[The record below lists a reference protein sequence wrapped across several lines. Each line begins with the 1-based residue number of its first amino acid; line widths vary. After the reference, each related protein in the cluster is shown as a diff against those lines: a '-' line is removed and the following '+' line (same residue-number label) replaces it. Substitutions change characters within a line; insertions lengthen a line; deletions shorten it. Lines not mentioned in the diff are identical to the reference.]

1 MSRVLDSRRVLV
13 YTFNQVVE
21 CHRVRMVGVGVAIAQ
36 PHGVDAENAAPDTR
50 RIARITA
57 RTKIEG
63 RLYFELGKLT
73 NSGRTARGAA
83 PEIGNA
89 MTHIFKKETKAPI
102 VLVALVS
109 MLALAGCTSTSGGS
123 TSAGSAGAT
132 NSRLQQVIKSGTLK
146 VGVLPDYP
154 PYSLQDASGKI
165 VGYEPDIAAHLAAAL
180 GVKLVMINTDGT
192 SRKPVLD
199 SNRVDVDIDAFT
211 ATDVRAKAVD
221 FTIPYVAS
229 GALPLFR
236 KVNTIK
242 SLADLKGKKVSVARG
257 STNDSLM
264 TKQFPDTTVVRF
276 DTIADAGQ
284 AVKSGKVDAVME
296 GFATVQAAAAKDPS
310 LGVLNVEP
318 ISPALISMG
327 VKQGDQVW
335 VNYLNN
341 FIRNLNSSGV
351 NLDPLWSALIALTIN
366 NGAYVAEILRAGFDS
381 VPSGLREAAHALG
394 MNSLQTFRYVVFTPG
409 IRKVFPAM
417 TNQFI
422 LLFLFSSVAS
432 VIALPELTNAL
443 MTVNSNTLRTF
454 EVFTFGALLYYA
466 VSSVLAIGSRVGE
479 KRLFRW

>member
-13 YTFNQVVE
+13 HTFNQVVE

-36 PHGVDAENAAPDTR
+36 PHGVDAENAAPDAR
-50 RIARITA
+50 RIARITV

-73 NSGRTARGAA
+73 NSGRTARSAA

-154 PYSLQDASGKI
+154 PYSSQDASGKI

-236 KVNTIK
+236 KVNPIK
-242 SLADLKGKKVSVARG
+242 SLVDLKGKKVSVARG

-276 DTIADAGQ
+276 DTIADAVQ

-341 FIRNLNSSGV
+341 FIRNLNSSGD
-351 NLDPLWSALIALTIN
+351 NQALYKKWFKADLPKAIA
-366 NGAYVAEILRAGFDS
+366 Y
-381 VPSGLREAAHALG
+381 
-394 MNSLQTFRYVVFTPG
+394 Q
-409 IRKVFPAM
+409 
-417 TNQFI
+417 
-422 LLFLFSSVAS
+422 
-432 VIALPELTNAL
+432 
-443 MTVNSNTLRTF
+443 
-454 EVFTFGALLYYA
+454 
-466 VSSVLAIGSRVGE
+466 
-479 KRLFRW
+479 